1 MANGAHALPVELRE
15 PSSTKDKQIELDIGI
30 AMANAVIASCRA
42 LTDLEVSGAMS
53 PTVRAEN
60 GAWLARL
67 YTLQQE
73 VSGKI
78 DFAATARR
86 EGRRLFYDRHGVAF
100 WAYHGTNFTER
111 TLDVLID
118 NTLEIVGK
126 ITASERALA
135 H

>member
-1 MANGAHALPVELRE
+1 MANGVYALPVKLRE
-15 PSSTKDKQIELDIGI
+15 PSSTEDKQIELDIGI

-42 LTDLEVSGAMS
+42 LTDYEVSGAMS
-53 PTVRAEN
+53 STVRAEN

-67 YTLQQE
+67 YMLQQE
-73 VSGKI
+73 ASGKI
-78 DFAATARR
+78 DFTSTARR

-118 NTLEIVGK
+118 NTLEVLAK
-126 ITASERALA
+126 ITASERELA